1 MSWGAIIG
9 AAGSILGGVLGA
21 NSAESGQREAN
32 QTNIQLQREQ
42 QAWEERMANSAVQR
56 RMADLRA
63 AGVNPL
69 LGMSSGASAATPTL
83 APARVESEKQQ
94 SSAIMAQS
102 ISNAAQ
108 VAVAQA
114 QARKLNAEAG
124 IVEQYGGQEAHQR
137 IELSRAEQNRVDAQV
152 TEIGVHVRQ
161 MRATTSVLEQDAINK
176 EIQQKLLN
184 LSVAQLKYMLPA
196 IEAQAKAAAASASN
210 VGQVEASKWGEIA
223 AFIRSLFSSGAMN
236 MINSGA
242 SAWHLLNK

>member
-1 MSWGAIIG
+1 MSWGAAIMAG
-9 AAGSILGGVLGA
+9 GSILGGLLGSH
-21 NSAESGQREAN
+21 SAESGQRSAN
-32 QTNIQLQREQ
+32 ETNIMLQREQ
-42 QAWEERMANSAVQR
+42 QAWEERMANTAVQR

-69 LGMSSGASAATPTL
+69 LGMSSGASAATPTVP
-83 APARVESEKQQ
+83 PARVESEKHQ
-94 SSAIMAQS
+94 SSAIMAAT
-102 ISNAAQ
+102 IANAAQ
-108 VAVAQA
+108 AAVAQA
-114 QARKLNAEAG
+114 QARKLNAESAV
-124 IVEQYGGQEAHQR
+124 VEQFGAAEAGQR

-152 TEIGVHVRQ
+152 TEIGTHVRQ
-161 MRATTSVLEQDAINK
+161 MKANISVLEQEAINK

-196 IEAQAKAAAASASN
+196 IEAQARAAAASASN

>member
-1 MSWGAIIG
+1 MSWGAAIM
-9 AAGSILGGVLGA
+9 AGGQILGGILGS
-21 NSAESGQREAN
+21 NSAESGQRSAN
-32 QTNIQLQREQ
+32 ETNIMLQREQ
-42 QAWEERMANSAVQR
+42 QAWEERMANTAVQR

-69 LGMSSGASAATPTL
+69 LGMSSGASAATPTVP
-83 APARVESEKQQ
+83 PARVESEKHQ
-94 SSAIMAQS
+94 SSAIMAQTIAS
-102 ISNAAQ
+102 AAQ
-108 VAVAQA
+108 AAVAQA
-114 QARKLNAEAG
+114 QARKLNAESAV
-124 IVEQYGGQEAHQR
+124 VEQFGAAEAGQR
-137 IELSRAEQNRVDAQV
+137 IELSQAEQNRVDAQV
-152 TEIGVHVRQ
+152 TEIGTHIRQ
-161 MRATTSVLEQDAINK
+161 MKANISVLEQEAVNK